1 MHNRLKEQL
10 RRGEVTVGFEISLT
24 SLDVVELTS
33 QLNFDWLWFDTEH
46 APLDICAVQP
56 LLQAIRGDEVT
67 PIVRVA
73 ANDPVEI
80 KKALDIGSHGL
91 VVPLVNDARDA
102 AAAVE
107 ATRYPPQGIR
117 GMGPRRAANYGLDP
131 DYIAVANKELLVMVM
146 IETREAIRNFDE
158 ILAVDGV
165 DSYFI
170 GPYDLSCSLGHLG
183 EPNHPAVEATID
195 DLIQRG
201 KKAGVPGGIVTEN
214 PELAQKRIDQG
225 FQLLC
230 LGTDLQL
237 LHQGANT
244 WLRSFGREGLAI
256 YGV

>member
-46 APLDICAVQP
+46 APLDI
-56 LLQAIRGDEVT
+56 
-67 PIVRVA
+67 
-73 ANDPVEI
+73 
-80 KKALDIGSHGL
+80 GSHGL
-91 VVPLVNDARDA
+91 VVPLVDDARDA

-117 GMGPRRAANYGLDP
+117 GMGPRRADNYGLDP
-131 DYIAVANKELLVMVM
+131 DYIAVANKELLVMVQ
-146 IETREAIRNFDE
+146 IETREAVRNFDE

-201 KKAGVPGGIVTEN
+201 KKAGVPGGILTEN
-214 PELAQKRIDQG
+214 RELAQKRIDQG
-225 FQLLC
+225 FQFIN

-244 WLRSFGREGLAI
+244 WLRSFGRPVVEG
-256 YGV
+256 